1 MSAEAIGIAGIQS
14 RISELRSL
22 VEPTSTSTSSTSS
35 STDTDFATALAAAL
49 GSSGS
54 TTSATDLGDGTVT
67 GSDLVAAAKKYQ
79 GVPYVWGG
87 ESLSEGGLDC
97 SGLVQRSLADLGIT
111 DVPRTAREQATL
123 GQEVGSLDEA
133 QAGDLLIFNNGTH
146 VGIYVGDGQMI
157 DAPKPGKT
165 VSVRDVYETPT
176 TIRRILPQTTDT
188 SVSQTSATLQSA
200 MQSSSTSSLA
210 SLLGS
215 SSTSSLASLL
225 GSGSSDSSSL
235 ASILGLSS
243 SSSTSSLA
251 SLLGSSVS
259 ASTLAAATTA
269 DAQRS
274 ALSVLAGL
282 SS

>member
-200 MQSSSTSSLA
+200 LQP
-210 SLLGS
+210 S